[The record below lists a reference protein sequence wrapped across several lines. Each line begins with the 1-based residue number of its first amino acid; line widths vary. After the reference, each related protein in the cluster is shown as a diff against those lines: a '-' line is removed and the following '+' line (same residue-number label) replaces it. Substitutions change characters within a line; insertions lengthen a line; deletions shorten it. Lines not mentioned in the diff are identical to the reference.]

1 MLTYTAHFQSEL
13 ENSIRSE
20 IDRMKDTLV
29 TGHAALDLA
38 GYKHNVGIIIGLQ
51 RALDLVEETE
61 AVLNGAERRG

>member
-13 ENSIRSE
+13 ENRIRAE
-20 IDRMKDTLV
+20 IERVKDTLV
-29 TGHAALDLA
+29 TSHASLEYA
-38 GYKHNVGIIIGLQ
+38 GYKHNVGIVIGLQ